1 MGQKGGPGGGAQL
14 ALDRPAVG
22 GDPGEKGGGGGRGDG
37 HDAVGAADGTAAH
50 VDGGDHDALGPE
62 QVEGIAHAR
71 HIGHGVQRA
80 HLVVVDVAHRAAV
93 GLGLGPGDGVI
104 DPAGVVL
111 HLLGEGQ
118 MVDEMGN
125 GAGGGVVVIVAVVMV
140 MVMAVLVVVV
150 MAVVVV
156 MVMVMLML
164 MLMVVVMLVLMVMVV
179 VMMMLMTVLVVVVM
193 MMLMVMTVLVLMVV
207 VMVMVMIVTIGPLL
221 DTVDGHMHV
230 SARDA
235 RGDAPLGLQ
244 VHAGEGQVV
253 HGVQEGLFVLQ
264 ELIEGGEQHIAGR
277 AHIAF
282 QIQCFHLRI
291 PPNLPFD

>member
-93 GLGLGPGDGVI
+93 GLGLGPGDGII

-179 VMMMLMTVLVVVVM
+179 VMMMLMTVLV
-193 MMLMVMTVLVLMVV
+193 LMVV

-230 SARDA
+230 GARDA

>member
-125 GAGGGVVVIVAVVMV
+125 GAGGGVVVIVPMLMV
-140 MVMAVLVVVV
+140 MVMI
-150 MAVVVV
+150 VVVV
-156 MVMVMLML
+156 MVVVMVMLMV
-164 MLMVVVMLVLMVMVV
+164 MVVVVIVLMVMVV

-207 VMVMVMIVTIGPLL
+207 VMIIVMIVTIGPLL

-230 SARDA
+230 GARDA